1 MKKNH
6 GKTSMLSILTAIA
19 LLLGS
24 FPGAVATAEEAAAAE
39 TVPGI
44 YEEIQTEETAVTA
57 ATEEAVP
64 DETEKNEETEAAT
77 AETSET
83 PEQAEE
89 AKTEAD
95 AETGEA
101 AETPENAGEAG
112 DPAAE
117 ESGQTETTDT
127 EAGPDAAETEAE
139 SGNDP
144 ETTEET
150 AESTDEATADET
162 TGDEST
168 IDETTGDETTD
179 DETTEDETAG
189 DVEFPDEE
197 TDEEEDEPVIIED
210 DDAGSIDEELLEPFN
225 NPATYSQDEVIGTA
239 EIVLV
244 NEGMLSFGDE
254 VTLRAKVQ
262 NFTMSYRLVW
272 EANNGDERGWYE
284 VGSGDEYRFRLEREN
299 VEREYRVVVIA
310 LS

>member
-1 MKKNH
+1 MAAYRQQPLCVRPA
-6 GKTSMLSILTAIA
+6 SE
-19 LLLGS
+19 
-24 FPGAVATAEEAAAAE
+24 GA
-39 TVPGI
+39 
-44 YEEIQTEETAVTA
+44 
-57 ATEEAVP
+57 
-64 DETEKNEETEAAT
+64 
-77 AETSET
+77 
-83 PEQAEE
+83 
-89 AKTEAD
+89 AD
-95 AETGEA
+95 
-101 AETPENAGEAG
+101 
-112 DPAAE
+112 
-117 ESGQTETTDT
+117 
-127 EAGPDAAETEAE
+127 
-139 SGNDP
+139 
-144 ETTEET
+144 
-150 AESTDEATADET
+150 
-162 TGDEST
+162 
-168 IDETTGDETTD
+168 
-179 DETTEDETAG
+179 EDETAG